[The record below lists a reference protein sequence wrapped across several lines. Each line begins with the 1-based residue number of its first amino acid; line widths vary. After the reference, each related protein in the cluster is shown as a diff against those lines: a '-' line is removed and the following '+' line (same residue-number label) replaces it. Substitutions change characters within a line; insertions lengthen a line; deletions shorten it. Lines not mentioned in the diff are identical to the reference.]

1 MKPRKRP
8 ATAFHWE
15 ALIRFLLLTGLIS
28 LFVWLDMTDQ
38 FFYYINPRFSPLVRY
53 AYWLLLPLLVI
64 QFFDMLLPLPTYPH
78 HPHRHYGKYLPFCL
92 ILLLTV
98 LLPDQMLN
106 ASLVTSKG
114 LNGQATVLATAAPSQ
129 PRPLKEALQQAK
141 TIEVNDTNYTEVMS
155 EINDFPQDYLGKQI
169 TLTGFVFRSPGLT
182 DRQLSLV
189 RYVMVCCAAD
199 ALPYGVMCETADAKK
214 YPDGTWLS
222 GTGVIALGRY
232 KEQDTLVIQ
241 LTAVEQVAEPAKPY
255 VFPYTS
261 E

>member
-15 ALIRFLLLTGLIS
+15 ALVRFLLLTGLIS

-38 FFYYINPRFSPLVRY
+38 FSYYINPRFSPLVRY

-64 QFFDMLLPLPTYPH
+64 QFFDLLLPSPSHTH
-78 HPHRHYGKYLPFCL
+78 HHYGKYLPFCI
-92 ILLLTV
+92 ILLLAV

-106 ASLVTSKG
+106 ASLVASKG
-114 LNGQATVLATAAPSQ
+114 LNSQTTVLATAVASQ
-129 PRPLKEALQQAK
+129 PRPLKEALQQAE
-141 TIEVNDTNYTEVMS
+141 TIVVDSNNYTEVMS
-155 EINDFPQDYLGKQI
+155 EINDFPQDYIGKKL
-169 TLTGFVFRSPGLT
+169 TMTGFVFRSPGLG

-222 GTGVIALGRY
+222 GTGVIAMGRY
-232 KEQDTLVIQ
+232 KDQDTPVIQ
-241 LTAVEQVAEPAKPY
+241 LTSVEKVAAPEKPY